1 MSRLLVVIAVIC
13 ALGSHASGQDNL
25 YEVCQRFDF
34 PNDRDFCFETIRDG
48 YFDLEAAR
56 FCVTRLTFASFRRQC
71 LVTIK
76 NKVYEDGALQACRS
90 EYFDWGLNDC
100 LARVGRDYVPPFVG
114 DCSLRQ
120 ARALVER
127 SLAFIEAERVSA
139 AVDTLLIL
147 REILAACR

>member
-1 MSRLLVVIAVIC
+1 MTRLLVVIAVIC
-13 ALGSHASGQDNL
+13 ALGSHASAQSNL

-34 PNDRDFCFETIRDG
+34 PSDRDFCFETIRDG
-48 YFDLEAAR
+48 YVELEAAR
-56 FCVTRLTFASFRRQC
+56 FCVTRLTFTSGRRQC
-71 LVTIK
+71 LVTIR
-76 NKVYEDGALQACRS
+76 NKTFDEGALEACRS
-90 EYFDWGLNDC
+90 EFFDRSLTDC
-100 LARVGRDYVPPFVG
+100 LARVGRNYLPLSASG
-114 DCSLRQ
+114 CSISQ